1 MAGVAGPQLR
11 VDVRAGTRFL
21 IGLAVGGAIAG
32 LLLALP
38 VFLLGQAVGQVAS
51 EQVRLGIVATLA
63 FIFGILDLA
72 GRTPHVWRQ
81 VPQRLWHV
89 LAPGRL
95 GLVWGADL
103 GLLVTT
109 QKTTS
114 LLWLSIPAVALLR
127 PGFVPATLVTLSLIA
142 TLVVAA
148 ASFRVWQS
156 AAKGGMGWPSIQRA
170 RKISGLTMLIAGL
183 ATTLSL
189 AIS

>member
-11 VDVRAGTRFL
+11 ADRRAGFRFL
-21 IGLAVGGAIAG
+21 IGLAVGGAVAG

-38 VFLLGQAVGQVAS
+38 LYVVGELAGRLAS
-51 EQVRLGIVATLA
+51 EQVRAGVVAAAAVL
-63 FIFGILDLA
+63 FGLLDLA

-114 LLWLSIPAVALLR
+114 LLWVAIPAVALLR
-127 PGFVPATLVTLSLIA
+127 PGFVPVLLVLVSLIA

-148 ASFRVWQS
+148 ASFRLWLFAS
-156 AAKGGMGWPSIQRA
+156 RGGMGWSSVQRA
-170 RKISGLTMLIAGL
+170 RKVSGVLLLGAGL
-183 ATTLSL
+183 ATGLTPLL
-189 AIS
+189 G

>member
-11 VDVRAGTRFL
+11 ADRRAGFRFL
-21 IGLAVGGAIAG
+21 VGLAVGGAVAG

-38 VFLLGQAVGQVAS
+38 LYVVGGAVGEIAS
-51 EQVRLGIVATLA
+51 EQLRSGVVAALA
-63 FIFGILDLA
+63 VVFGVLDLA

-89 LAPGRL
+89 LAPGQL

-114 LLWLSIPAVALLR
+114 LLWVAIPAVALLQ
-127 PGFVPATLVTLSLIA
+127 PGFAPVLLVLVSLIA
-142 TLVVAA
+142 TLMVAA
-148 ASFRVWQS
+148 ASFRLWLFAS
-156 AAKGGMGWPSIQRA
+156 RGGMGWSSVQRA
-170 RKISGLTMLIAGL
+170 RKVSGVLLLGAGL
-183 ATTLSL
+183 ATGLTQLL
-189 AIS
+189 G

>member
-11 VDVRAGTRFL
+11 ADRRAGFRFL
-21 IGLAVGGAIAG
+21 TGLAAGGAVAG

-38 VFLLGQAVGQVAS
+38 LYVVGEAAGRIAS
-51 EQVRLGIVATLA
+51 EQTRSGVVAALA
-63 FIFGILDLA
+63 VVFGLVDLA

-114 LLWLSIPAVALLR
+114 LLWVAIPAVALLQ
-127 PGFVPATLVTLSLIA
+127 PGFVPALLVLVSLIA

-148 ASFRVWQS
+148 ASFRLWVFAS
-156 AAKGGMGWPSIQRA
+156 RGGMGWSSVQRA
-170 RKISGLTMLIAGL
+170 RKVSGVLLLAAGL
-183 ATTLSL
+183 ATALPPL
-189 AIS
+189 IG

>member
-11 VDVRAGTRFL
+11 TDRRAGARFL
-21 IGLAVGGAIAG
+21 IGLAVGGVVAG

-38 VFLLGQAVGQVAS
+38 LYVVGEAVGRVAS
-51 EQVRLGIVATLA
+51 EQVRTGIVATLA
-63 FIFGILDLA
+63 VAFGIVDLA
-72 GRTPHVWRQ
+72 GKTPHVWRQ

-114 LLWLSIPAVALLR
+114 LLWVAIPAMTLLR
-127 PGFVPATLVTLSLIA
+127 PEFVPALLVAVSLIA

-148 ASFRVWQS
+148 ASFRLWLS
-156 AAKGGMGWPSIQRA
+156 ASKGGMGWSSVQRA
-170 RKISGLTMLIAGL
+170 RKVSGVLLVAAGL
-183 ATTLSL
+183 ATALVPL
-189 AIS
+189 LG